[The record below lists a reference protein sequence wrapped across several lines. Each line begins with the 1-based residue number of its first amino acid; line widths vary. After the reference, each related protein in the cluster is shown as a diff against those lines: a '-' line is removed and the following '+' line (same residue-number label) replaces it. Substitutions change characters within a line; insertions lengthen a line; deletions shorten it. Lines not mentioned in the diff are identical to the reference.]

1 MMMNPKNTQNSPDI
15 SEMSWIGGCF
25 SDCRCGGSDS
35 FMTSMYLLRAPLTV
49 IHNRERTAGDADRF
63 LYFIHDTALP
73 DLYGPANLNG
83 FGRGQNSYTETSRS
97 EMVGVDLHTYS
108 DC

>member
-1 MMMNPKNTQNSPDI
+1 MMMNPRNTQNSPDI

-25 SDCRCGGSDS
+25 SDCRCGGPDS

-49 IHNRERTAGDADRF
+49 IHDRECTAGDADRF
-63 LYFIHDTALP
+63 LFFIHDMALP

-83 FGRGQNSYTETSRS
+83 FGRS
-97 EMVGVDLHTYS
+97 EERRVGEVWRAGWGA
-108 DC
+108 